1 MSHFVLKK
9 IVCQKSNQ
17 EAFHPG
23 PVLPPIGE
31 GSPIPVAANLSRLK
45 LIAAVFI
52 SVREKT
58 IKIEKKNSKL
68 I

>member
-1 MSHFVLKK
+1 MSSFVLKK
-9 IVCQKSNQ
+9 ILSVDYKTK
-17 EAFHPG
+17 AFHPG
-23 PVLPPIGE
+23 PVLPPSGE
-31 GSPIPVAANLSRLK
+31 GSPIPIAANLSRLK

-58 IKIEKKNSKL
+58 IKIEKKNSKS